1 MALLMRKRTGRDSN
15 TTAMNSKATSKYPV
29 SEITKDFIQIL
40 TGQSAPT
47 HTSTSV
53 YGIHAVI
60 STIPLDIQFYL
71 QCAVLYSDLL
81 TLLYWFRKP
90 MFGGVAPGAQ
100 NETTGTMREVRAQKA
115 QYFRVLNGAFQCYRD
130 ILDSV
135 TNDNT
140 WVVEEWRYWKCKTLR
155 RKVSDQLKFERQ
167 RYHDQDLL
175 STSSSTFQMQ
185 AQTLKDILATQLHKL
200 LQEVKKSQNGCGLEE
215 LLRDIAKE
223 ITSVNSKFHLSKYID
238 FAKKTFI
245 PGRGTIEEKTIALD
259 ILRLS
264 TLEDIINCGGV
275 GWILRMDPLD
285 SFKSEVSVSLMFN
298 LATDKVLRI
307 LFLEFKRYDN
317 EAVYKRTISYNRKR
331 ALNIFDDHV
340 SRDRSGQQCQ
350 NGAVIYND
358 LLGTL
363 YQFRPSVCTE
373 AFVTA
378 NIQQIKQAQDHLRT
392 VLERAEKY
400 WGGWDSGSE
409 RCINSWKD
417 LRKQKRKIST
427 D

>member
-1 MALLMRKRTGRDSN
+1 
-15 TTAMNSKATSKYPV
+15 MNSKATSSNYPRHPESIKLSNLFIEYPV

-215 LLRDIAKE
+215 LLRDIAKVF
-223 ITSVNSKFHLSKYID
+223 T
-238 FAKKTFI
+238 
-245 PGRGTIEEKTIALD
+245 
-259 ILRLS
+259 
-264 TLEDIINCGGV
+264 
-275 GWILRMDPLD
+275 
-285 SFKSEVSVSLMFN
+285 
-298 LATDKVLRI
+298 
-307 LFLEFKRYDN
+307 
-317 EAVYKRTISYNRKR
+317 
-331 ALNIFDDHV
+331 
-340 SRDRSGQQCQ
+340 Q
-350 NGAVIYND
+350 
-358 LLGTL
+358 
-363 YQFRPSVCTE
+363 
-373 AFVTA
+373 
-378 NIQQIKQAQDHLRT
+378 T
-392 VLERAEKY
+392 VP
-400 WGGWDSGSE
+400 
-409 RCINSWKD
+409 
-417 LRKQKRKIST
+417 
-427 D
+427 